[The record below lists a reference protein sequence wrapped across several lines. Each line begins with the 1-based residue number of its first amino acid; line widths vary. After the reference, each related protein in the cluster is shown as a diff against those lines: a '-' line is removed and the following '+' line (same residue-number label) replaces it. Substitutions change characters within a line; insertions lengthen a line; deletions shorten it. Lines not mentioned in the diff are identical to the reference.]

1 MSPLLVALCY
11 GSATLLSLY
20 LLWHFGAQHW
30 YWHVLS
36 LIAALALGLTPMPS
50 ILSNQY
56 LTLAVGWIFTLLF
69 LWGVGAPF
77 FAYYRRHLTSHAP
90 GHP

>member
-20 LLWHFGAQHW
+20 LLWHFGAKRW

-36 LIAALALGLTPMPS
+36 IVVALAIGLTPMPT
-50 ILSNQY
+50 ILIHQSM
-56 LTLAVGWIFTLLF
+56 TLVVGWIFALLF
-69 LWGVGAPF
+69 IWGVAAPL
-77 FAYYRRHLTSHAP
+77 FAYRQHFTFHSPRRV
-90 GHP
+90 

>member
-20 LLWHFGAQHW
+20 LLWHFGAKHW

-36 LIAALALGLTPMPS
+36 IAVALAIGLTPMPS
-50 ILSNQY
+50 ILIYNY
-56 LTLAVGWIFTLLF
+56 LTLVVGWIFLFLF
-69 LWGVGAPF
+69 LWGAAAPL
-77 FAYYRRHLTSHAP
+77 YVYRRHFTSHAP